1 MKLRRLLPKLLR
13 ELAGCRSGVGLELV
27 QQRVVGAEG
36 VGEALE
42 EVRLHGQ
49 LVADLLGVG
58 MDFAVLVAQEV
69 EVTLVEV
76 AGAAD
81 VEAVGA
87 LE

>member
-1 MKLRRLLPKLLR
+1 MCL
-13 ELAGCRSGVGLELV
+13 RSGLRNHPPPHPPDL
-27 QQRVVGAEG
+27 R